1 MVKRLLTNKVKTVAK
16 KVVKKV
22 TGKKKPKLKFKKT
35 VKKTVKKTTTVPPK
49 KGPVADGIEL
59 RGGAKT
65 NPSNARRTRRIA
77 QVAKKKSLSGK
88 EKTKAIQEAI
98 YGGSRRGGPSRRHL
112 SKPEIGR
119 SFKEKQKK
127 TVYKMLRGK

>member
-1 MVKRLLTNKVKTVAK
+1 MVKRLLTNKVKTAAK

-22 TGKKKPKLKFKKT
+22 TGKKKPKLKLKKT
-35 VKKTVKKTTTVPPK
+35 VKETKTVPPK
-49 KGPVADGIEL
+49 KGPRADGIEL

-65 NPSNARRTRRIA
+65 NPNNAKRTRRIA

>member
-1 MVKRLLTNKVKTVAK
+1 MVKKLLTNKVKTTAK

-22 TGKKKPKLKFKKT
+22 TGKKKPKLKL
-35 VKKTVKKTTTVPPK
+35 KKTVKKTTTVPPK

-88 EKTKAIQEAI
+88 EKTKAIQEAV

-112 SKPEIGR
+112 SKPEIGL

>member
-1 MVKRLLTNKVKTVAK
+1 MVKRLLTNKVKTAAK

-22 TGKKKPKLKFKKT
+22 TGKKKPKLKLKLKKT
-35 VKKTVKKTTTVPPK
+35 VKETKTVPPK
-49 KGPVADGIEL
+49 KGPRADGIEL

-65 NPSNARRTRRIA
+65 NPDNAKRTRRIA
-77 QVAKKKSLSGK
+77 QVAKQKSLSGK
-88 EKTKAIQEAI
+88 EKTKAIQKAI
-98 YGGSRRGGPSRRHL
+98 YGGASPKRKIGTSR
-112 SKPEIGR
+112 PEIGL

>member
-1 MVKRLLTNKVKTVAK
+1 MVKRLLTNKVKTAAK

-22 TGKKKPKLKFKKT
+22 TGKKKPKLKLKKT
-35 VKKTVKKTTTVPPK
+35 KTVPPK

-65 NPSNARRTRRIA
+65 NPDNAKRTRRIA
-77 QVAKKKSLSGK
+77 QVAKQKSLSGK
-88 EKTKAIQEAI
+88 EKTKAIQKAI
-98 YGGSRRGGPSRRHL
+98 YGGASPKRKIGTSR
-112 SKPEIGR
+112 PEIGL

>member
-1 MVKRLLTNKVKTVAK
+1 MVKKLLTNKVKTTAK

-22 TGKKKPKLKFKKT
+22 TGKKKPKLKL
-35 VKKTVKKTTTVPPK
+35 KKTVKKTTTVPPK